1 MMHGGSGDRS
11 ARTVFAALVRRSRHA
26 AWMTQE
32 ELAEKSGLSP
42 RTIQAIERGQVS
54 RPHRESVR
62 LLADAL
68 DLHGMAR
75 AEFELVAR
83 GGARPD
89 AGCETHQCPPLA
101 ELARCMARRVGTAGT
116 DVDLQGLGPTADPAT
131 VLARLLRALGVEV
144 PGYGVT
150 GSLVPNQTLPAQALP
165 GA

>member
-1 MMHGGSGDRS
+1 MT
-11 ARTVFAALVRRSRHA
+11 AFAVLVRRSRHS

-68 DLHGMAR
+68 GLRGGAR
-75 AEFELVAR
+75 AEFEAAARQSSRTPAGRCGCDSPNCPAIADLAGCLLRQAR
-83 GGARPD
+83 GAATPVDLRGLD
-89 AGCETHQCPPLA
+89 QLA
-101 ELARCMARRVGTAGT
+101 E
-116 DVDLQGLGPTADPAT
+116 PAA
-131 VLARLLRALGVEV
+131 VLARLFRTLGIDPEEG
-144 PGYGVT
+144 PDGYGFT
-150 GSLVPNQTLPAQALP
+150 GSLVPDHTLPVQMLP

>member
-1 MMHGGSGDRS
+1 VDGS
-11 ARTVFAALVRRSRHA
+11 FASLVRRSRHA

-68 DLHGMAR
+68 DLHGAAR
-75 AEFELVAR
+75 SEFEAAAR
-83 GGARPD
+83 RPVGTPPDCGARPCASLAD
-89 AGCETHQCPPLA
+89 AAGC
-101 ELARCMARRVGTAGT
+101 LARHLRTA
-116 DVDLQGLGPTADPAT
+116 DSDERVDLHGLGPAAHPAE
-131 VLARLLRALGVEV
+131 VLTRLLRALGIDARE
-144 PGYGVT
+144 GYGLA
-150 GSLVPNQTLPAQALP
+150 GSLVPNHTLPVQLLP